1 MGAARESR
9 PAPVSAYRRHLSRIQ
24 APAVETTF
32 GRVAPNFAS
41 SMLDLGFCPPGCYH
55 YGGVNYPLQYA
66 ETPFLQVG
74 AQRSGK
80 STHAKLLM
88 LSALQSIKHGFTR
101 RLFGFDFKGEYL
113 AMLSALLPRPSVKYI
128 EPFSPYGVAWDIAAE
143 IGSVA
148 EAEAM
153 GRLLA
158 PTNPEG
164 REPFFDESAGNAI
177 AGLLVSLHVTRG
189 PDWTLLDLV
198 KFLNGGPSAI
208 RDGLALAPSLN
219 RGRIAFY
226 FNDQKMN
233 RDVLGTLGNRTKDLA
248 AAAEQWERAGE
259 SITLG
264 RWIDGEFA
272 LFLGYSHN
280 HPEATAAL
288 SRAAV
293 AKLSRLILAEPDCYF
308 PKSWLF
314 FDELAFYG
322 RVDPLP
328 GLLSLGPAKGMVAS
342 MSFQDLGLMRKVY
355 GADLTQAINGLTP
368 QKIFCRLSDP
378 DTAEWAS
385 RHFGDI
391 ESTRVTRG
399 VSHAS
404 GEHPSTT
411 TSYTEHF
418 DRSRAVRPED
428 FLNIRPLSPPL
439 VNELTSYVVSP
450 TLGNYCHALHLDT
463 IRLLLPRGPELVAPE
478 LPKQLPGPPRPTPP
492 PAEDNDDGLPY
503 WE

>member
-1 MGAARESR
+1 MGAGWEPR
-9 PAPVSAYRRHLSRIQ
+9 PAPVSAYRRHLARLRA
-24 APAVETTF
+24 APGE
-32 GRVAPNFAS
+32 VAFQPVRPNFAS
-41 SMLDLGFCPPGCYH
+41 SMPDLGFCPPGCYH
-55 YGGVNYPLQYA
+55 YGGVNYPLQHA

-80 STHAKLLM
+80 STHSKLLM
-88 LSALQSIKHGFTR
+88 LSALQSIRHGFTR

-113 AMLSALLPRPSVKYI
+113 AMLSGLLPPASVKYI
-128 EPFSPYGVAWDIAAE
+128 EPFSPNGVAWDIAAE
-143 IGSVA
+143 ITSVA

-177 AGLLVSLHVTRG
+177 AGLVVALHVTRG
-189 PDWTLLDLV
+189 QDWTLSDLV

-208 RDGLALAPSLN
+208 REGLALAPSLN

-233 RDVLGTLGNRTKDLA
+233 RDSLATIGNRTADLA
-248 AAAEQWERAGE
+248 AAAERWERVGAG
-259 SITLG
+259 ITLG
-264 RWIDGEFA
+264 RWMDGEFA
-272 LFLGYSHN
+272 LLLGYSHN
-280 HPEATAAL
+280 YPEATAAL
-288 SRAAV
+288 SRALL
-293 AKLSRLILAEPDCYF
+293 AKMSRLILSEPDCYF

-314 FDELAFYG
+314 FDELAFFG
-322 RVDPLP
+322 RLDLLP
-328 GLLSLGPAKGMVAS
+328 GLLALGPAKGMAAS
-342 MSFQDLGLMRKVY
+342 VSFQDLGLMRKVY
-355 GADLTQAINGLTP
+355 GPDLTQAINGLTP
-368 QKIFCRLSDP
+368 QKMFCRLSDP

-385 RHFGDI
+385 RHFG
-391 ESTRVTRG
+391 ESESIRVMRG

-411 TSYTEHF
+411 TSYAEHL
-418 DRSRAVRPED
+418 DRSRSVRPED

-439 VNELTSYVVSP
+439 VNELVSYVVSP
-450 TLGNYCHALHLDT
+450 TLGNYCHALHIDT
-463 IRLLLPRGPELVAPE
+463 IRLLLPRGPALVAPD
-478 LPKQLPGPPRPTPP
+478 LPKQLPGPPPP
-492 PAEDNDDGLPY
+492 NPPLASDDDGLPY